1 VTGAADRLDPL
12 APGGRCG
19 AAVLGRPISHSLS
32 PTLHNAAYDAL
43 GLDDWK
49 YRAVECD
56 EDSLESTLRELEAE
70 GMAGASLTMPLK
82 QAVLPML
89 AGSDDVV
96 AATDAANTVLFGPE
110 PGWIGANTDVPGF
123 VAVIERTG
131 LDLPAADVWLIGA
144 GATAR
149 SALVALSCCHIDSVT
164 VVARRPEATAG
175 LVEIAETLGVGL
187 EVCGWDQIAGCA
199 DAGLVLSTTPAG
211 ATDILGDALHTV
223 AGTWFDVVYSP
234 WPTRAAAAWASAG
247 GQTVG
252 GLELLVE
259 QAAVQV
265 ELMTGQPAPVEAMRA
280 AGNRAIG
287 VSGPG

>member
-1 VTGAADRLDPL
+1 MTGAARPVTT
-12 APGGRCG
+12 GNRRG

-32 PTLHNAAYDAL
+32 PALHNAAYDAL
-43 GLDDWK
+43 GLDGWH
-49 YRAVECD
+49 YRAVVCD
-56 EDSLESTLRELEAE
+56 EASLESTLRELEAE
-70 GMAGASLTMPLK
+70 GLAGASLTMPLK

-89 AGSDDVV
+89 AGSDDIV

-110 PGWIGANTDVPGF
+110 PGWVGANTDVPGF

-131 LDLPAADVWLIGA
+131 VDLATADVWLIGA

-149 SALVALSCCHIDSVT
+149 SALVALSCCHLDSVT

-175 LVEIAETLGVGL
+175 LVEIAETVGL
-187 EVCGWDQIAGCA
+187 SLEICGWEAIAGCA
-199 DAGLVLSTTPAG
+199 DAGLVVSTTPAG
-211 ATDILGDALHTV
+211 ATDALSSALHTV

-234 WPTRAAAAWASAG
+234 WPTPAAAAWASAG
-247 GQTVG
+247 GPAVG
-252 GLELLVE
+252 GIELLVE

-280 AGNRAIG
+280 AGHRAIG
-287 VSGPG
+287 RSSPG